1 MKKIINWLKS
11 PKSDFVLFLFLI
23 VFINLAS
30 YNLFARFDL
39 TAPKSYSLSK
49 GSKTVVKN
57 LEQPLSVRAF
67 FDENLPSPYNSV
79 AQYVKDILVEYKG
92 VANKNF
98 SVSFVDTTKPEN
110 AELADSLGL
119 SRIQIQEVKNNEVG
133 FKQGYMGIAITYG
146 DSIQTINPITTTD
159 SFEFKLTSAM
169 SKMISMSDTL
179 AGLKK
184 DDKITLTL
192 YLSDSLKQL
201 GINGAEQAE
210 DIVKKAYKSVN
221 AKNMDRLDF
230 NHVSPSTAQVTALVE
245 KYGIQSVS
253 YTDSNKEAQKAAV
266 GLILEHGDKFYSL
279 PFEIKQSFF
288 GYSIGGLEDVESAIT
303 DGLQSLLSNVT
314 SIGYITGHG
323 ELKHTSAEN
332 AGNLQTLISGMYKL
346 EDIDLNS
353 SDIPVGMNSVIV
365 NGSKNDYTEEELYK
379 LDQFVMRGG
388 NILFFLSGVYADDN
402 DQMRGY
408 SMPSYVPNTSN
419 ISRLLDKYGVK
430 IENNMVMDSNS
441 YQVNNQQYG
450 KLNYYWAPVLHKS
463 QLAKNSAI
471 TNNLGFVIMLENSS
485 LDISDAE
492 ADDDT
497 KVTVLAKSSDEAWTM
512 SDGILLNPLM
522 IQPPAKDKLK
532 SYPLAVMVEGKFK
545 SAFEGFPA
553 QENNSG
559 NSGNELVTSNHIAS
573 SVMPGKIFVAG
584 SSSIT
589 TGQVTDDSGS
599 TPISMFIMNVID
611 YMNGNEDLCAMRTK
625 NLAVNN
631 LTVKSSAAANFW
643 KIFCQYGL
651 TLGVVIVW
659 FIVWRMRIKRKR
671 EINKKYNPDD
681 TRTITKQE

>member
-253 YTDSNKEAQKAAV
+253 YTDSNKEAQKAVV

-388 NILFFLSGVYADDN
+388 NILFFLPGVYADDN

-545 SAFEGFPA
+545 SAFERFPV
-553 QENNSG
+553 QKNNSG

-611 YMNGNEDLCAMRTK
+611 YMNGNEDLCTMRTK
-625 NLAVNN
+625 SLAVNN

-659 FIVWRMRIKRKR
+659 FIVWRMRTKRKR